1 MQYGFTCLECLM
13 KMELDRI
20 RSQTDSEKRLA
31 CAKEFFSVLANA
43 PEGVAPP
50 FLVPAF
56 DAVYDRYFGGEE
68 DPQRVLKQRSGEI
81 MLERL
86 PAIREA
92 IFAAEDPLYAALQYS
107 RIGNY
112 IDFAAFGSQVDFG
125 RLDELLAG
133 ACTHPID
140 GVEYRHFRDDLA
152 AAKSFLLITDNAG
165 EIVLDRLVLEVLRRD
180 YPNLDLTVC
189 VRGGPAL
196 NDALREDAEAAGIP
210 ALARVIDNGSC
221 IGGME
226 LGSLSAESREALDG
240 ASVILA
246 KGQANLETMLGCG
259 YNVYY
264 LFLCKCARFTEMFA
278 VPAMTG
284 MFLND
289 RRAQVRDPLR

>member
-20 RSQTDSEKRLA
+20 RFQADSEKRLA
-31 CAKEFFSVLANA
+31 CAKEFFGVLANA

-56 DAVYDRYFGGEE
+56 DAVYDRWFGGEE

-92 IFAAEDPLYAALQYS
+92 VFAAEDPLYAALQYS

-112 IDFAAFGSQVDFG
+112 IDFASFGSQVDFG

-133 ACTHPID
+133 ARSQPID

-180 YPNLDLTVC
+180 YPDLDLTVC

-210 ALARVIDNGSC
+210 ALARVVDNGTR

-226 LGSLSAESREALDG
+226 LGSLSAESWEALDG

-289 RRAQVRDPLR
+289 RRAQVQDPLR

>member
-1 MQYGFTCLECLM
+1 MQYGFTCLECLIR
-13 KMELDRI
+13 MELDRI
-20 RSQTDSEKRLA
+20 REQADSEKRLA
-31 CAKEFFSVLANA
+31 CAKEFFGVLANA

-56 DAVYDRYFGGEE
+56 DAVYDRYFGGET
-68 DPQRVLKQRSGEI
+68 DPQRMLKQRAGEI

-86 PAIREA
+86 PAAREA
-92 IFAAEDPLYAALQYS
+92 VFGAEDPLYAALQYS

-125 RLDELLAG
+125 HLDELLAG
-133 ACTHPID
+133 ARSRPID
-140 GVEYRHFRDDLA
+140 EGEYRHFRDDLA
-152 AAKSFLLITDNAG
+152 AANSFLLITDNAG

-180 YPNLDLTVC
+180 YPGLDLTVC

-210 ALARVIDNGSC
+210 ALAHVVDNGSC

-259 YNVYY
+259 RNVYY
-264 LFLCKCARFTEMFA
+264 AFLVKCQRFVTRFGKPLFTPML
-278 VPAMTG
+278 
-284 MFLND
+284 
-289 RRAQVRDPLR
+289 VRERS